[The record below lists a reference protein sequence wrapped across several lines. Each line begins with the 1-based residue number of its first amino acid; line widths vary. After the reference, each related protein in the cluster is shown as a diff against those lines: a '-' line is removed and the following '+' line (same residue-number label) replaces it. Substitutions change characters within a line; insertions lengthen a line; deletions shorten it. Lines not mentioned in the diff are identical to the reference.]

1 MIWIALIFWY
11 DLIVPS
17 HFWIFGS
24 DQNATSLGVWLVWA
38 NIYFIVKRNIMLEK
52 KKEKVAF
59 FKITFWSFFCF
70 YFYYFFLFVYS
81 RLVLVMLWLAFGL
94 YVYKLLL
101 LLLFLYIIVIVSRSW
116 DFFFFSFFSG
126 SSLHGSSHFLLGF
139 DHFCLLSSLFCS
151 KAGQPEKEN
160 CIAKFYTIQ
169 KL

>member
-1 MIWIALIFWY
+1 MLLLLSLIRVSISCATVYKGIKDMIWIALIFWY

-70 YFYYFFLFVYS
+70 YFILFIFYSFILVWFLSCCDSLSDFTFINYYYYFSIL
-81 RLVLVMLWLAFGL
+81 
-94 YVYKLLL
+94 
-101 LLLFLYIIVIVSRSW
+101 
-116 DFFFFSFFSG
+116 
-126 SSLHGSSHFLLGF
+126 
-139 DHFCLLSSLFCS
+139 
-151 KAGQPEKEN
+151 
-160 CIAKFYTIQ
+160 
-169 KL
+169 